1 MQYAVFNPLSADHQ
15 ADPYGVY
22 EDLARRGP
30 LHRTRLGLWL
40 VSGHA
45 LATDV
50 LKNRAFRTDYATA
63 MAQAYGPAFRDHAAL
78 RYLATSFAIDSD
90 KAGGDVRKHIARTL
104 SQARVHAHRDLMR
117 DLAQRLL
124 EPALQARSVDLL
136 SEFAVPYTL
145 QVVCR
150 LLGVPP
156 SLATSIPS
164 VSAGLLTALD
174 CARLTARE
182 LQDLNARTQVI
193 AGQFVQFLGS
203 PQARDSEC
211 VAGLLDIARAH
222 ALPLDSVFSD
232 LLFLLLAG
240 FETTSS
246 SVAQIGWFLA
256 QHPGVVADLRS
267 GAADTA
273 SVVEEFTRLFPPVHI
288 VTRRPTIDVELAGV
302 TVKPTQT
309 LAVLIAAANRDP
321 AAFADPSEFIHGRA
335 RRSVLTFS
343 AGWHH
348 CLGAMLAREEIGVAF
363 DVMLAHPQLRR
374 ASVATW
380 RRLGVFRSLQ
390 ALCLADP
397 ASPDSA
403 HSRTECLVDEY

>member
-1 MQYAVFNPLSADHQ
+1 MPYEVFNPLCAEHQ
-15 ADPYGVY
+15 ADPYGAY
-22 EDLARRGP
+22 ESLARRGP

-63 MAQAYGPAFRDHAAL
+63 LAQAYGARFRQHPSL
-78 RYLATSFAIDSD
+78 RHLSTSFAIDSD

-104 SQARVHAHRDLMR
+104 SQARVHAHRDVIR
-117 DLAQRLL
+117 DLAQGLL

-136 SEFAVPYTL
+136 REFAIPYTL
-145 QVVCR
+145 QVVCK
-150 LLGVPP
+150 LLGVP
-156 SLATSIPS
+156 SELAESIPF

-174 CARLTARE
+174 CARLSAAE
-182 LQDLNARTQVI
+182 LEELDTRTQAI
-193 AGQFVQFLGS
+193 AEQFVRFLGS

-211 VAGLLDIARAH
+211 IAGLLAIANEHR
-222 ALPLDSVFSD
+222 LPLESVFSD

-256 QHPGVVADLRS
+256 RYPDVADDLRS

-273 SVVEEFTRLFPPVHI
+273 VIVDEFARMFPPVHI
-288 VTRRPTIDVELAGV
+288 VTRRPGVDVELAGA
-302 TVKPTQT
+302 TVRSTQT
-309 LAVLIAAANRDP
+309 VAVLIAAANRDP
-321 AAFADPSEFIHGRA
+321 SAFADPGAFMHGRA
-335 RRSVLTFS
+335 RSSVLTFS

-348 CLGAMLAREEIGVAF
+348 CLGAMLARQEIGIALE
-363 DVMLAHPQLRR
+363 VMLEHPQLRR

-380 RRLGVFRSLQ
+380 RKLGVFRSLQ
-390 ALCLADP
+390 AL
-397 ASPDSA
+397 S
-403 HSRTECLVDEY
+403 LVDPHHHH